1 MKRSK
6 CSKYKAKPCYIDG
19 HRFASLRE
27 GARYRVLCAWQA
39 AGKIRDLELQPKF
52 VLLPGYRRES
62 GKWERP
68 ITYIADFRYVER
80 GVVVVE
86 DVKGM
91 KTQIYQL
98 KRKWFQ
104 YLNPTMQFKEVK

>member
-1 MKRSK
+1 MLKRSK
-6 CSKYKAKPCYIDG
+6 FNAKPVIIDG
-19 HRFASLRE
+19 HRFASTRE
-27 GARYRVLCAWQA
+27 GARYRVLSTWQA
-39 AGKIRDLELQPKF
+39 AGVIRDLELQPKF
-52 VLLPGYRRES
+52 VLLPGYRRKN

-68 ITYIADFRYVER
+68 ITYVADFRYVER

-91 KTQIYQL
+91 KTPIYQL

-104 YLNPTMQFKEVK
+104 FLNPTIQFEEVK